1 MPLLGEELRGILA
14 AVASPFC
21 MALGFTIWGKNWK
34 DSSAFSLNLF
44 KCNFASIIFVV
55 SGFIF
60 GFVLQRDDFSWEHV
74 GWLFVSGILG
84 IIIGDLLWLEA
95 LQRLGA
101 FQVLV
106 IDTIKPFFAALMG
119 RLFLKE
125 QKIYPL
131 AYVAMMLT
139 VIGVLL
145 VSVEQNKLAS
155 SVGRESS
162 FDSPNEMKN
171 DHQEAMCSV
180 TPSTSLSRM
189 IDLPQHTGDLTRDE
203 KKKDNGEEETIPSV
217 SGDTSK
223 LNLSIAE
230 GDRSDKAVMVEKKI
244 TSYRQRGYIVAV
256 SNVLLDTY
264 GSLLTKQHGWNFT
277 TWGINLIRFGSS
289 GMLMAI
295 LSVSLSLHYERNKSE
310 NESHDHETEVLGQ
323 EPGSTTSNKQRER
336 REEWYQLPNKSR
348 QSWAKVCLGVVFVT
362 YLCPALS
369 NYALFQI
376 PLAYALTL
384 TSITPIYA
392 LFLEWVF
399 GGTSKRPTMRA
410 LLGSSF
416 AVGGV
421 VWLGIINSP
430 SDSV

>member
-1 MPLLGEELRGILA
+1 MSVPDEELRGILA
-14 AVASPFC
+14 ALASPFC
-21 MALGFTIWGKNWK
+21 MALGFIIWGKKWNG
-34 DSSAFSLNLF
+34 SSAFSLNLF

-60 GFVLQRDDFSWEHV
+60 GFVLQRGDFSWEHV
-74 GWLFVSGILG
+74 GWLVASGILG

-119 RLFLKE
+119 HLLLQERE
-125 QKIYPL
+125 IYPL
-131 AYVAMMLT
+131 AYAAILLT
-139 VIGVLL
+139 VIGVVV

-155 SVGRESS
+155 SAGEESS
-162 FDSPNEMKN
+162 FDSPNETKD
-171 DHQEAMCSV
+171 DHQETMCTI
-180 TPSTSLSRM
+180 TPSASSRII
-189 IDLPQHTGDLTRDE
+189 IDPKQPTGDLTRGE
-203 KKKDNGEEETIPSV
+203 KKNGNGDVEVVPNV
-217 SGDTSK
+217 SGDTSE
-223 LNLSIAE
+223 LNLSNGE
-230 GDRSDKAVMVEKKI
+230 GDASDNVVVEENKM
-244 TSYRQRGYIVAV
+244 TSYRQAGYLIAV
-256 SNVLLDTY
+256 LNVLLDTY

-289 GMLMAI
+289 GVFMTI
-295 LSVSLSLHYERNKSE
+295 LSVSLSLHFGRGEIGIDNQS
-310 NESHDHETEVLGQ
+310 NDAEVLGQ
-323 EPGSTTSNKQRER
+323 EFNCAISNKECDKK
-336 REEWYQLPNKSR
+336 EEWYQLPNKSLR
-348 QSWAKVCLGVVFVT
+348 VWAQVCLGVLFVT

-392 LFLEWVF
+392 LLLEWVLE
-399 GGTSKRPTMRA
+399 GKSKRPTMCA

-421 VWLGIINSP
+421 VWLGIINAP
-430 SDSV
+430 SERQ